1 MIDQRL
7 DLHQQRAGPFP
18 DHHHRAT
25 GGDFISP
32 AEEDSGRVAHFA
44 QALLGHGE
52 DAQLVHRAKAVFMA
66 AQRAEAGVG
75 IPVQQHRAVDTVLQ
89 HLRTGQRAVFGD
101 VADHHNRHA
110 ASFSKARQIGRGFP
124 YLGDAARRRLH
135 VGHMHHLDGVDHH
148 QLRLFFIGDLT
159 DLLNAGFREHV
170 QVGRWQPET
179 MGAHRHL
186 LQGLLPGDVQGFH
199 PFRQF
204 AEGLQQQRRFAR
216 AGVAA
221 NQDRAARHHAA
232 AQHAV
237 KFFKAGGETRQRL
250 QADI

>member
-1 MIDQRL
+1 
-7 DLHQQRAGPFP
+7 
-18 DHHHRAT
+18 
-25 GGDFISP
+25 
-32 AEEDSGRVAHFA
+32 
-44 QALLGHGE
+44 
-52 DAQLVHRAKAVFMA
+52 
-66 AQRAEAGVG
+66 
-75 IPVQQHRAVDTVLQ
+75 
-89 HLRTGQRAVFGD
+89 
-101 VADHHNRHA
+101 
-110 ASFSKARQIGRGFP
+110 
-124 YLGDAARRRLH
+124 
-135 VGHMHHLDGVDHH
+135 
-148 QLRLFFIGDLT
+148 
-159 DLLNAGFREHV
+159 
-170 QVGRWQPET
+170 

-250 QADI
+250 RADI